1 MRKLI
6 FLSLCSTLVKSI
18 YYTEP
23 KANGQAIQIIFHI
36 LSWYQSTVANFFLS
50 SRIQTCYWCFQ
61 SSLWCF
67 GAAGAFWPS
76 LWCFRSSLWC
86 TRDLV
91 SLSWCCSASLGQV
104 CVVLW
109 CRHSLLLVVLV
120 FRWLGY
126 SQNSG
131 LFFSAQSSRP
141 SSLGTAFCSLSW
153 CFRQLLFEVLVVFS
167 VVSRYRCSLFL
178 SLVCFSQPLYVTAQ
192 SSSLYFLWILHLCV
206 LSLQVPIILPGHS
219 SLNCFS
225 RVKLFGVILM
235 AQILNNHLLLTNL
248 RLMGLLLHGMCLMHA
263 SCLGFLVQWSPI
275 LSPTCGP
282 IDMLNLCG
290 LT

>member
-1 MRKLI
+1 MRKLV

-76 LWCFRSSLWC
+76 LWC

-126 SQNSG
+126 SRNSG

-178 SLVCFSQPLYVTAQ
+178 SFGLFFSTSLCYSTVQFSLFSMDSTPVC
-192 SSSLYFLWILHLCV
+192 
-206 LSLQVPIILPGHS
+206 
-219 SLNCFS
+219 
-225 RVKLFGVILM
+225 VKFTG
-235 AQILNNHLLLTNL
+235 TNYSTW
-248 RLMGLLLHGMCLMHA
+248 A
-263 SCLGFLVQWSPI
+263 F
-275 LSPTCGP
+275 
-282 IDMLNLCG
+282 
-290 LT
+290 